1 MKPSRPFISQITEES
16 NSVTLTQ
23 VSQQINNA
31 LNNIQQNI
39 DMNNNRIINLKDAEN
54 EFDAINKI
62 QLDYY
67 VKSLVTK
74 FAKAHDQQKL
84 EFEQVLTTTKLEFT
98 KLLEEKVKEIPES
111 HDNKV
116 GIISVPNKYYYFTFE
131 LPENP
136 KVDVEKILGFQTG
149 YTFLI
154 HSILI
159 QKRKVV
165 IEEGSRKVSKGLT
178 HRYYNINSTWAINY
192 LKEAN
197 CIINFFQLF
206 EEEKDSALFGTA
218 GLYMQRINKK
228 PIEFGNYI
236 KVAYSVFKE

>member
-1 MKPSRPFISQITEES
+1 MKPSRPFISQTTEE
-16 NSVTLTQ
+16 NNNLTFAQ
-23 VSQQINNA
+23 VNQQIYNA

-39 DMNNNRIINLKDAEN
+39 DMNNNKIINLKDAEN

-67 VKSLVTK
+67 VKSLDTM
-74 FAKAHDQQKL
+74 
-84 EFEQVLTTTKLEFT
+84 FEQVLTTTKLEFT

-136 KVDVEKILGFQTG
+136 RFDLEKILGFQTG

-228 PIEFGNYI
+228 PIQFGNYI
-236 KVAYSVFKE
+236 KVAYSVFKD